1 MWNDEILERLKKL
14 EKPVETTLRLGFGER
29 PPVQIRPAPPQDL
42 NPNEYKYDSC
52 TSPNAIVHVIASY
65 TLSLHPPN
73 LDFLR

>member
-1 MWNDEILERLKKL
+1 
-14 EKPVETTLRLGFGER
+14 
-29 PPVQIRPAPPQDL
+29 L